1 MPVSP
6 RATTTARGARWR
18 KPCACWTGWTSS
30 TRGRT
35 RHRSSSSRTTCC
47 ESRRGRSW
55 MRKRRQHLPR
65 PHRRLRDSLRRRDE
79 RNAEKPF
86 AACTEPRAWQH
97 DYALLLHEPVGKLC
111 ARNPVG
117 ERQPE
122 IHRAFWRI
130 AREPVLAECLHR
142 GIAPLLEYGDVA
154 GHPALPALERG
165 DAGAL
170 HGHELARVEKALHSR
185 ERRD

>member
-1 MPVSP
+1 MMSSVTGPV
-6 RATTTARGARWR
+6 TL
-18 KPCACWTGWTSS
+18 
-30 TRGRT
+30 
-35 RHRSSSSRTTCC
+35 SSSRTPFSPL
-47 ESRRGRSW
+47 SRVS
-55 MRKRRQHLPR
+55 R
-65 PHRRLRDSLRRRDE
+65 PTGLVSNTTGAGTVH
-79 RNAEKPF
+79 N
-86 AACTEPRAWQH
+86 ACTEPRAWQH

-185 ERRD
+185 ERRDDLTIAARPATPPARHVV